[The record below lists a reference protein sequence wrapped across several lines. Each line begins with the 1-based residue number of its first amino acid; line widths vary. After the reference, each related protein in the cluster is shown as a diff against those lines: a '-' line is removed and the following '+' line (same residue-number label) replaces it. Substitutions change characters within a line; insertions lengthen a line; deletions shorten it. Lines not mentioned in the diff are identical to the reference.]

1 MDTSVD
7 ITTHILVPKHSKLS
21 MEEVHALMEKLNI
34 SVNQL
39 PKILKSDPAI
49 RHLDVEVGDVI
60 LIERD
65 SPTSGKAN
73 YYRVVING

>member
-1 MDTSVD
+1 MDNS
-7 ITTHILVPKHSKLS
+7 IEISTHILVPKHSKLS
-21 MEEVHALMEKLNI
+21 VEETNKLLDKLNI

-49 RHLDVEVGDVI
+49 RHIETEPGDVI
-60 LIERD
+60 CIERN
-65 SPTSGKAN
+65 SPTAGKAN

>member
-1 MDTSVD
+1 MDNSVD
-7 ITTHILVPKHSKLS
+7 ISTHILVPKHSKLS
-21 MEEVHALMEKLNI
+21 EEETTALLEKLNI

-49 RHLDVEVGDVI
+49 RHIAIEPGEVICVE
-60 LIERD
+60 RN
-65 SPTSGKAN
+65 SSTAGKTN